1 MNSTVFGRQ
10 LKFMTFTG
18 SLSEEPTKSGS
29 RSLGLP
35 IHVGTKSKIPR
46 KELEVVEFLRQWNK

>member
-35 IHVGTKSKIPR
+35 IHVGTKIPR
-46 KELEVVEFLRQWNK
+46 KELEVVEFLHQWNK